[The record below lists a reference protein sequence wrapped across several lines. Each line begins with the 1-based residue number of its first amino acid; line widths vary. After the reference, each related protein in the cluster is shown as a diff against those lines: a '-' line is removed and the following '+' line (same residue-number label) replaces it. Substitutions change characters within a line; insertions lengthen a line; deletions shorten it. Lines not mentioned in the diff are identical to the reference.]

1 MNIIS
6 DFCLPLQRYSNSLN
20 FDVVYEMASSG
31 PVTLDLNFRNTS
43 GNDKIGYFYY
53 TGTLDINNVKKYILI
68 DNAAES
74 SLIKKNEYQT
84 WISGYSGS
92 WSDAMQQ
99 MNIQYDN
106 ENTIYRG
113 TRYNLVY
120 FGSDG
125 TSEGTYT
132 FPQGTKIGFFIIQDN
147 YYSSNNLVKY
157 SIPSLNSS
165 SENGQEYVSTFN
177 YGGTTFLGFE
187 DWRNGD
193 YDLNDVMFFAT
204 GNFTPPTEIGPDP
217 ESEETPQWII
227 AYEDL
232 GDTDDYD
239 FNDIVFGISHLA
251 GTNVATITPMA
262 AGGVYEAYI
271 YYMNEPIGEIHQL
284 LGHSAKADG
293 SYSMVNTGGTK
304 ATKQEKVLITV
315 PADYSLSNGM
325 GDLSIQVFIPD
336 MENQKAVRIYGISS
350 GTAPQMFLVEGTW
363 KWPKERKGIELAYPD
378 FRYWNGDASN
388 TSWCNSY
395 DSDEIVWDKK

>member
-147 YYSSNNLVKY
+147 YYSGNNLVKY

-217 ESEETPQWII
+217 EPEETPQWII
-227 AYEDL
+227 ACEDL

-251 GTNVATITPMA
+251 GSDVATITPWA
-262 AGGVYEAYI
+262 AGGVYEANI
-271 YYMNEPIGEIHQL
+271 YYKGAFIGEIHQL

-293 SYSMVNTGGTK
+293 SYPMVNTGGTK

-378 FRYWNGDASN
+378 FRNWNGDASN